1 MQTTEWLRH
10 CGLARVDG
18 LALLRDVAGLSHAA
32 LLAHPETLLAAETLQ
47 RLDALAER
55 LRAGEPLAYVL
66 GWREFFGLRF
76 AVSPAVLVPRPETEL
91 LVDFA
96 LARITPG
103 RGAAVLDLGTG
114 SGAIAV
120 AVAHARPN
128 AAVWAVDASAEAL
141 VVAAR
146 NAQALLPAD
155 RAGGAPRLL
164 HGDWYAALPLDAPR
178 FGLILS
184 NPPYVAQAD
193 PHLEA
198 LAHEPL
204 LALVGSRASA
214 DGLEDIRRIVAGAPA
229 HLAPGGWLAIEHGY
243 DQAEAV
249 RDLMRGAG
257 LAEAHS
263 LHDLAGIARVTVGC
277 LRG

>member
-1 MQTTEWLRH
+1 MQTSEWLRH
-10 CGLARVDG
+10 CGLDRVDG
-18 LALLRDVAGLSHAA
+18 LALLREVAGLPHAA
-32 LLAHPETLLAAETLQ
+32 LLAHPETPLAAQTLQ
-47 RLDALAER
+47 RLDALAAR

-96 LARITPG
+96 LARILPG
-103 RGAAVLDLGTG
+103 RDAAVLDLGTG

-120 AVAHARPN
+120 AVAHARPR
-128 AAVWAVDASAEAL
+128 AVVWGVDASDEAL
-141 VVAAR
+141 AVAAR

-155 RAGGAPRLL
+155 RAGGAPRLFR
-164 HGDWYAALPLDAPR
+164 GDWYAALPLDAPR
-178 FGLILS
+178 FDLILS

-193 PHLEA
+193 SHLEA

-204 LALVGSRASA
+204 LALVGSRASV
-214 DGLEDIRRIVAGAPA
+214 DGLADIRCIVAGAPA
-229 HLAPGGWLAIEHGY
+229 RLAPGGWLAIEHGY

-249 RDLMRGAG
+249 RELMREAG

-263 LHDLAGIARVTVGC
+263 LPDLAGIARVTAAR
-277 LRG
+277 LRA

>member
-1 MQTTEWLRH
+1 MQTSEWLRH

-32 LLAHPETLLAAETLQ
+32 LLAHPETPLAAETLQ
-47 RLDALAER
+47 RLETRAER

-96 LARITPG
+96 LDRIAPE

-120 AVAHARPN
+120 AVAHARPH
-128 AAVWAVDASAEAL
+128 AEVWAVDASAEAL
-141 VVAAR
+141 AVAAR

-155 RAGGAPRLL
+155 RAGGAPRLFL
-164 HGDWYAALPLDAPR
+164 GDWYAALPADAPR
-178 FGLILS
+178 FDLILS

-198 LAHEPL
+198 LAHEPR

-214 DGLEDIRRIVAGAPA
+214 DGLADIRRIVAEAPA

-249 RDLMRGAG
+249 RALLRDAG
-257 LAEAHS
+257 LAEARS
-263 LHDLAGIARVTVGC
+263 LPDLAGIARVTAGC
-277 LRG
+277 LRA

>member
-120 AVAHARPN
+120 AVAHARPH

-164 HGDWYAALPLDAPR
+164 QGDWYAALPLDAPR

-229 HLAPGGWLAIEHGY
+229 HLAHGGWLAIEHGY
-243 DQAEAV
+243 DQADAV

-263 LHDLAGIARVTVGC
+263 LPDLAGIARVTVGC